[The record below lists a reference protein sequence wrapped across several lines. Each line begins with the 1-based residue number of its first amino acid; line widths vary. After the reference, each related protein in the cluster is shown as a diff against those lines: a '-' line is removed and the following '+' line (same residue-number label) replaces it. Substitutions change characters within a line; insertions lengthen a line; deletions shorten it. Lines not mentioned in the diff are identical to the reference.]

1 MSQVSQGFFANTGL
15 LSPHTQQGL
24 PGVHQAAHG
33 ASPGLLDTRYPDHQV
48 FVGGSVQ
55 MEIMQKMNI
64 ELTIEVECLKT
75 EVRTW
80 KEAHATL
87 AQSVEQNSFPT
98 DSAAIKV
105 QGIASFCAA
114 LDRAKY
120 GNVKYWEHREY
131 KTAEALEKSTKL
143 NLGTPVRGG
152 TQCANGVNVAQR
164 YIENEHGEVINGAR
178 AAALRRMAYSCFE
191 GYFAQGTAP
200 PTWSQA
206 SFEVTSHFHSVMEV
220 NFPELC
226 LCSDHWKG
234 NYLCTQ
240 IYPSWRKNALE
251 KKKDK
256 TVKTERFDDEIKPSE
271 VVKRSASV
279 DADVFGSDAPA
290 SSPAPLKKQRTDLE
304 RTSAPKITVVNP
316 LLVHRAQ
323 LIPSSPSTTNSSQGS
338 DQLAS
343 SQNAG
348 VQGSSVDTGGLV
360 ELDSNK
366 DHIIQTPIPSDTS
379 LLSSITNAQVPEKA
393 PFTTFEIESNA
404 VMDGS
409 EDVGTLE
416 IKEHATSMS
425 ANDVSP
431 SVPSTSTSAAA
442 TLTPSDPVTPTTSGI
457 TDDSAMSPVIT
468 PTPVPAKKASGF
480 MKPGKSTSARNL
492 CAIDWVKT
500 NKGGSTAEFAAH
512 WNKIEKTLEAEP
524 YHQASAAAKEAK
536 KQAAQS

>member
-15 LSPHTQQGL
+15 LSPHAQQGL

-33 ASPGLLDTRYPDHQV
+33 ASPGLLDTWYSDHQV
-48 FVGGSVQ
+48 FVGG
-55 MEIMQKMNI
+55 
-64 ELTIEVECLKT
+64 
-75 EVRTW
+75 R
-80 KEAHATL
+80 EAHATL

-105 QGIASFCAA
+105 QGIASLCTA

-120 GNVKYWEHREY
+120 GNVKYWERREY

-164 YIENEHGEVINGAR
+164 YIENEHSEVINGAR
-178 AAALRRMAYSCFE
+178 AAALRRMAYFCFE

-240 IYPSWRKNALE
+240 MYPSWCKNALE
-251 KKKDK
+251 KKDK

-304 RTSAPKITVVNP
+304 RTSLQASKITVMNP
-316 LLVHRAQ
+316 LLVHRAR

-360 ELDSNK
+360 ELDSDK

-379 LLSSITNAQVPEKA
+379 LLSSITNAQVPEKV
-393 PFTTFEIESNA
+393 PFTMFEIESNA

-409 EDVGTLE
+409 EDVETLE

-425 ANDVSP
+425 ANDVIP
-431 SVPSTSTSAAA
+431 SVPSTSSSAAA

-492 CAIDWVKT
+492 CTIDWVKT

-536 KQAAQS
+536 KQVSISFGLGTTC